1 MTAVDVPVSS
11 LSQSH
16 RATRA
21 PDGLLSLPVWSDADV
36 AAADLPIID
45 SQLVSVGGG
54 LGSFALIDVLRI
66 AGVETERLR
75 VLGPTLWPDD
85 SYRYLCESSGLSTG
99 DRLRSG
105 ARIDNIWGFPS
116 YALQTA
122 WRERDVRAVLR
133 RPPTSGQVNA
143 AIRREAARIGWSAV
157 HSHGSVRVLRRRL
170 GGGYFALLDSVGGAL
185 AYRSEFV
192 HLAVGYPA
200 LRFLPQLREFRAHY
214 GDNHRFVHVYE
225 PHEHVYR
232 MLVTRPGTV
241 LVRGVDVAA
250 SRVLRR
256 LIEDRDA
263 YDAPTRIVHLFTD
276 ADDRARFLRTWKS
289 LLERGVNEGW
299 YVAQHGQLDEVI
311 PDADGRLLARGLDAG
326 GGRLKLGADF
336 VIDATGLD
344 GDVSGHQVLA
354 DLLAVSGARR
364 GELGRLEVS
373 QRFEVL
379 GTRNG
384 SGRIYA
390 SGPIAMSEL
399 GTADSFS
406 GLVGAAWTICAELAQ
421 QGFCDRLGLG
431 RSVVQWMRWLR
442 GRSL

>member
-1 MTAVDVPVSS
+1 MNAVDVHAS
-11 LSQSH
+11 SH
-16 RATRA
+16 RARSA
-21 PDGLLSLPVWSDADV
+21 PEALLSLPVWTDADV
-36 AAADLPIID
+36 AAAELPVID

-54 LGSFALIDVLRI
+54 LGSFALVDVLRI

-75 VLGPTLWPDD
+75 VLGPTHWPDD
-85 SYRYLCESSGLSTG
+85 SYRYLCESSGLAAD

-116 YALQTA
+116 YALQAA
-122 WRERDVRAVLR
+122 WRERSVKALLR
-133 RPPTSGQVNA
+133 RPPTSRQVNEG
-143 AIRREAARIGWSAV
+143 IRREAERIHWSAV
-157 HSHGSVRVLRRRL
+157 HAHGSARVVRRRH
-170 GGGYFALLDSVGGAL
+170 GSGYFALLDSVGGAL

-232 MLVTRPGTV
+232 TLVTRPGTV
-241 LVRGVDVAA
+241 MVRGVDVAA
-250 SRVLRR
+250 ARVLRR
-256 LIEDRDA
+256 LIDDRDA
-263 YDAPTRIVHLFTD
+263 NGATTRIVHLFAD
-276 ADDRARFLRTWKS
+276 AGERARFLRHWRR
-289 LLERGVNEGW
+289 LLERGLHEGW
-299 YVAQHGQLDEVI
+299 YVAQEGQLVEVL
-311 PDADGRLLARGLDAG
+311 PDVDGRLLARGHDAA
-326 GGRLKLGADF
+326 GGRLKLGGDF
-336 VIDATGLD
+336 FIDATGLD
-344 GDVSGHQVLA
+344 GDVSGHQLLS
-354 DLLAVSGARR
+354 DLVSVSGASR
-364 GELGRLEVS
+364 GSLGRLDVS

-406 GLVGAAWTICAELAQ
+406 GLVGAAWTICDELAQ
-421 QGFCDRLGLG
+421 QGFCDRIGLG
-431 RSVVQWMRWLR
+431 RSVVQWTRWLR